1 MENNVINLVSHIQKR
16 KEIKTFNEFEHQNI
30 DHSKERLTQRRIYSF
45 LVDFSSICVLSAA
58 INTSYAIFINE
69 FLFNLKMSAK
79 TGLITNTFW
88 LQASIFIL
96 TYTTYFLY
104 SLFILDG
111 QTFGK
116 KIFKLTTVSDDYFH
130 NETDDSNDI
139 TLKQSFQ
146 RTAGYLACYLSFG
159 TFFIFSMMSED
170 KRGLPDYLSSSR
182 TVSLEWLK
190 STIAQRSAKGDIIQI
205 DIHSLSESEKIAA

>member
-1 MENNVINLVSHIQKR
+1 MLYYL
-16 KEIKTFNEFEHQNI
+16 
-30 DHSKERLTQRRIYSF
+30 LT
-45 LVDFSSICVLSAA
+45 LPV
-58 INTSYAIFINE
+58 E
-69 FLFNLKMSAK
+69 FL
-79 TGLITNTFW
+79 
-88 LQASIFIL
+88 IL
-96 TYTTYFLY
+96 LY